1 MFCRTSALRVLLIVL
16 VFAALPA
23 AAQRSLITIHVGKT
37 GMFSGLGHN
46 HTVTAPISRA
56 AIDTKAPSTEILI
69 FSRELKVVDKEVSD
83 SDRAKIQ
90 STMLG
95 PDVLDTDKFPEI
107 RFKSSKIE
115 QTAAQHYRVSGDLT
129 LHGVTKPLSFEVTSD
144 ADHYHGTAKL
154 NQTDFG
160 IKPVSV
166 AGGTVKVKD
175 ELELEFDI
183 YAGEF
188 SSGNRRLAQ

>member
-1 MFCRTSALRVLLIVL
+1 MFCRTSALRVLLMVL

-46 HTVTAPISRA
+46 HTVTAPISKA
-56 AIDTKAPSTEILI
+56 AIDPKAPSAEILVL
-69 FSRELKVVDKEVSD
+69 SRELKVIDKEVSD

-90 STMLG
+90 STMMG
-95 PDVLDTDKFPEI
+95 PEVLDTEKFPEI

-115 QTAAQHYRVSGDLT
+115 QTSAQHYRVNGDLT
-129 LHGVTKPLSFEVTSD
+129 LHGVTKPISFDVTSD

-160 IKPVSV
+160 IKPPTAMLGMLKTDPKV
-166 AGGTVKVKD
+166 AVTFETV
-175 ELELEFDI
+175 
-183 YAGEF
+183 
-188 SSGNRRLAQ
+188 LAIPLT

>member
-1 MFCRTSALRVLLIVL
+1 MPCRILALRVLLVAL
-16 VFAALPA
+16 VFAAVPA

-46 HTVTAPISRA
+46 HTVTAPISKA
-56 AIDTKAPSTEILI
+56 TIDTKALSAEILVLT
-69 FSRELKVVDKEVSD
+69 REMKAVDKEVSD

-90 STMLG
+90 STMMG
-95 PDVLDTDKFPEI
+95 ADVLDAEKYPEI

-115 QTAAQHYRVSGDLT
+115 QTSAQHYRVNGDLT
-129 LHGVTKPLSFEVTSD
+129 LHGVTKPISFEVTSD

-160 IKPVSV
+160 IKPVSA

-175 ELELEFDI
+175 QLELEFDL

-188 SSGNRRLAQ
+188 SNGNRR

>member
-1 MFCRTSALRVLLIVL
+1 MFCRTAALRVLLIVL
-16 VFAALPA
+16 VFAAVPA

-46 HTVTAPISRA
+46 HTVTAPISKA
-56 AIDTKAPSTEILI
+56 AIDPKAPSAEILVL
-69 FSRELKVVDKEVSD
+69 SRELKVIDKEVSD

-90 STMLG
+90 STMMG
-95 PDVLDTDKFPEI
+95 PEVLDTEKFPEI

-115 QTAAQHYRVSGDLT
+115 QTSAQHYRVNGDLT
-129 LHGVTKPLSFEVTSD
+129 LHGVTKPISFEVTSD
-144 ADHYHGTAKL
+144 ASHYHGTAKL

-160 IKPVSV
+160 IKPVS
-166 AGGTVKVKD
+166 AGGGTVKVKD
-175 ELELEFDI
+175 QLELEFDL

-188 SSGNRRLAQ
+188 SNGNHR

>member
-1 MFCRTSALRVLLIVL
+1 HI
-16 VFAALPA
+16 
-23 AAQRSLITIHVGKT
+23 
-37 GMFSGLGHN
+37 
-46 HTVTAPISRA
+46 VTAPVSQATIDAKNLGAEIVVRA
-56 AIDTKAPSTEILI
+56 HDM
-69 FSRELKVVDKEVSD
+69 KVVDKEVSD

-95 PDVLDTDKFPEI
+95 PEVLDAEKFPEI

-115 QTAAQHYRVSGDLT
+115 QTSPQHYRVNGILT
-129 LHGVTKPLSFEVTSD
+129 LHGTTKPITLEVAGD

-166 AGGTVKVKD
+166 AGGTIKVKD
-175 ELELEFDI
+175 QLELEFDV
-183 YAGEF
+183 YPGEF
-188 SSGNRRLAQ
+188 ANGKGR

>member
-1 MFCRTSALRVLLIVL
+1 MPFRISALRVLLMAL
-16 VFAALPA
+16 VFAAVPA

-46 HTVTAPISRA
+46 HIITAPVSKA
-56 AIDTKAPSTEILI
+56 TIDTKALNAEILVL
-69 FSRELKVVDKEVSD
+69 SREMKVIDKEVSD

-90 STMLG
+90 STMMG
-95 PDVLDTDKFPEI
+95 PDVLDTEKFPEI

-115 QTAAQHYRVSGDLT
+115 QSSPQHYRVNGSLT
-129 LHGVTKPLSFEVTSD
+129 LHGVTRPVSFEVSSD
-144 ADHYHGTAKL
+144 ADHYHGTARL

-160 IKPVSV
+160 IKPVSA

-175 ELELEFDI
+175 QLELEFDL

-188 SSGNRRLAQ
+188 TDRKQ